1 MDSRYEIIK
10 NEGYYYL
17 RTFVINKRARQGRA
31 NETPRTSAGLIAILL
46 LMDAWMFEIDGW
58 EIRIYTVTFEG
69 IHAMQG
75 TFGKFCTYVPVQGCI
90 SAAHGRSAH
99 FEFEA

>member
-1 MDSRYEIIK
+1 MDSRYEIK

-75 TFGKFCTYVPVQGCI
+75 TLEKFCTCAGVQGAFQPCI
-90 SAAHGRSAH
+90 AARS
-99 FEFEA
+99 FRI

>member
-1 MDSRYEIIK
+1 MVLLRIK
-10 NEGYYYL
+10 ARRVL
-17 RTFVINKRARQGRA
+17 TRTFEINKLARQGRA

-46 LMDAWMFEIDGW
+46 LMYGW
-58 EIRIYTVTFEG
+58 EIRIYSSTVTFEG